1 MNRELR
7 EHLRRERSIIMKERY
22 KRCRRLDE
30 RRLRMAKKESIAW
43 EHSEPGSGPTPV
55 YSDPNK
61 DKSIKSGSRIDSPPA
76 AYNPPQP

>member
-1 MNRELR
+1 
-7 EHLRRERSIIMKERY
+7 
-22 KRCRRLDE
+22 
-30 RRLRMAKKESIAW
+30 MAKKESIAW